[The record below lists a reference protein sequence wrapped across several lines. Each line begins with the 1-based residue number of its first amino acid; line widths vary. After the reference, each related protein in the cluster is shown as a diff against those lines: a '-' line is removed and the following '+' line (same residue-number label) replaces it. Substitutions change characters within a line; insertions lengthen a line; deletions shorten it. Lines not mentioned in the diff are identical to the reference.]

1 MRPAVGAHA
10 RRGRALTVDAAPADL
25 ETPYWRIEVPDA
37 ATGGASLA
45 WSRLRLALR
54 PVFDLL
60 REAAPGLALATLAF
74 QAAAGLATAGGLLAT
89 SHALAALVAPGTAPE
104 RLRASW
110 PAFAGLAAAAL
121 VKLAFDVATARV
133 RAELAPRVHRIAQAR
148 LLDASLGV
156 ELDAFD
162 DPGFH
167 DQLHRVRDRGLMH
180 LERATDGLIDALA
193 ALLGV
198 AGALL
203 ALAWLDPLL
212 VPVIAL
218 ALVPEAR
225 AALVVA
231 RLQFASMPA
240 TIALHRQ
247 VEMMTELA
255 TDRDAAPEIRSHQ
268 AQAYV
273 RDEYARAADA
283 LRAHLV
289 ELGIAE
295 ARAHMVGRLFATLGL
310 GAMFAVLGWLLWHE
324 RLPLAAA
331 ATTLVAL
338 RTASAALERL
348 VQVGSDLFEKSLY
361 IADWRDFL
369 EQAASLERAAG
380 GGSAPERPAT
390 LELDRVGFHYAGRRD
405 APALQ
410 DISLRIR
417 AGETIALVGENGS
430 GKTTL
435 AKLLAG
441 LYRPTAGHVRWDGVD
456 IRDMDPESVADR
468 VSMVLQHPVRWP
480 RSARDNVRLG
490 RHAREDRDGAAFAS
504 AARASR
510 AQEVVDGLR
519 EGWETMLTRHFRGG
533 VDLSGGQWQRLAVA
547 RGLYRDAPL
556 VIWDEPTAPLDAKA
570 EQAVYELLRG
580 LGRGRTVVLI
590 THRLASVRDADRIVF
605 LEKGRI
611 VEQGRHEE
619 LLAAGGRYAELYRLQ
634 TRLHALDD
642 TGIGTDR

>member
-1 MRPAVGAHA
+1 MTA
-10 RRGRALTVDAAPADL
+10 DASSPDL
-25 ETPYWRIEVPDA
+25 ETPYWRIEAPADA
-37 ATGGASLA
+37 PAGARLA
-45 WSRLRLALR
+45 WSRLRMALR
-54 PVFDLL
+54 PIVEIL
-60 REAAPGLALATLAF
+60 REAAPRLALAALAL
-74 QAAAGLATAGGLLAT
+74 QAAAGLATAAGLVAT
-89 SHALAALVAPGTAPE
+89 SRALAALVAPGPAPE
-104 RLRASW
+104 RLLASW
-110 PAFAGLAAAAL
+110 PGFACLALAALA
-121 VKLAFDVATARV
+121 KLAVDAATARV
-133 RAELAPRVHRIAQAR
+133 RAELAPRVHRVAQAR
-148 LLDASLGV
+148 LLDASLAV

-162 DPGFH
+162 DAGFH
-167 DQLHRVRDRGLMH
+167 DQLHRARDRGLMH
-180 LERATDGLIDALA
+180 LEHATDSLVDALA

-203 ALAWLDPLL
+203 ALACLDPLL
-212 VPVIAL
+212 VPVVAL
-218 ALVPEAR
+218 ALAPEAR
-225 AALVVA
+225 SAFVVA
-231 RLQFASMPA
+231 RLHFASMPA

-273 RDEYARAADA
+273 QAEYAQAADA

-289 ELGIAE
+289 QLGIAE
-295 ARAHMVGRLFATLGL
+295 AGARMRGRFVAMLGL
-310 GAMFAVLGWLLWHE
+310 GATFAALGGLLWHE

-338 RTASAALERL
+338 RSASAALERL
-348 VQVGSDLFEKSLY
+348 VQVGSDLFEKGLY
-361 IADWRDFL
+361 IADWRDFVT
-369 EQAASLERAAG
+369 QARARTRPAG
-380 GGSAPERPAT
+380 GEPAPERPAT
-390 LELDRVGFHYAGRRD
+390 IELDRVGFHYAGRRD

-417 AGETIALVGENGS
+417 PGETIALVGENGS

-441 LYRPTAGHVRWDGVD
+441 LYRPTAGCIRWDGID
-456 IRDMDPESVADR
+456 TRALDPASLADR
-468 VSMVLQHPVRWP
+468 VTMVLQHPVRWP
-480 RSARDNVRLG
+480 RSARHNVRIG
-490 RHAREDRDGAAFAS
+490 RHRRVDADDAALRWAARE
-504 AARASR
+504 SR
-510 AQEVVDGLR
+510 AQEVVDGLAD
-519 EGWETMLTRHFRGG
+519 GWDTMLTRHFRGG

-580 LGRGRTVVLI
+580 LARGRTVVLI

-605 LEKGRI
+605 LERGRI

-619 LLAAGGRYAELYRLQ
+619 LLAADGRYAQLYRLQ
-634 TRLHALDD
+634 TRLHGLEAPDAAA
-642 TGIGTDR
+642 